1 MLLINRLTGG
11 GIKWLLL
18 LLSLV
23 LLPPDSYGQSRKE
36 RKQLFNSTTNY
47 EIQMLGVGQDGTK
60 VFKIWAYG
68 KNVDA
73 AIVTAKMQAVR
84 ACLFRGLP
92 GSGHTSAS
100 PAICDGGAAAEQQH
114 ADFFRTFFATGGNY
128 LNYVNI
134 TTDGVPSGQDRLKV
148 KGGYKVGLKVQVLYN
163 NLRKAM
169 EQEGFAKKLDYL
181 F

>member
-1 MLLINRLTGG
+1 MLLINRL
-11 GIKWLLL
+11 LLL
-18 LLSLV
+18 LAFLLLS
-23 LLPPDSYGQSRKE
+23 SGSHGQSRKE

-73 AIVTAKMQAVR
+73 AIVTAKKQAVR

-92 GSGHTSAS
+92 GSGRTNAS
-100 PAICDGGAAAEQQH
+100 PAICENGAEAEQRH
-114 ADFFRTFFATGGNY
+114 ADFFQTFFATGGNY
-128 LNYVNI
+128 LNYVNV
-134 TTDGVPSGQDRLKV
+134 TTDGVPSGQDRLKI

-169 EQEGFAKKLDYL
+169 EQEGIAKKLDYL

>member
-1 MLLINRLTGG
+1 MLLINRL
-11 GIKWLLL
+11 LLL
-18 LLSLV
+18 LAFL
-23 LLPPDSYGQSRKE
+23 LLPFGSNSQSRQE
-36 RKQLFNSTTNY
+36 RKQLFSSTTNY
-47 EIQMLGVGQDGTK
+47 EIQILGVGQDGTK

-68 KNVDA
+68 KNVDE
-73 AIVTAKMQAVR
+73 AIATAKKQAVR

-92 GSGHTSAS
+92 GSEHTNAS
-100 PAICDGGAAAEQQH
+100 PAICDGGTADEQQH
-114 ADFFRTFFATGGNY
+114 ADFFREFFTTGGQY

-163 NLRKAM
+163 NLRKTM
-169 EQEGFAKKLDYL
+169 EQEGIRKKLDYL